1 MLIVVVII
9 GILAAALIPRLTSVK
24 DKANDAARKSNIQ
37 SIVTAVSSYGLDK
50 WMAAL
55 VPGDTIAST
64 GVKSILTGGGMSDIP
79 ADPSKA
85 PHTILG
91 ISTSGYVVQPVK
103 KNGNTSGGFVVVG
116 FAETPAAANWVET
129 TAANDFSGVVDA
141 SNITFCSSISVNGTA
156 NTTWGGCT
164 GRADQLRIVAKY

>member
-1 MLIVVVII
+1 
-9 GILAAALIPRLTSVK
+9 
-24 DKANDAARKSNIQ
+24 
-37 SIVTAVSSYGLDK
+37 
-50 WMAAL
+50 MAAL

-116 FAETPAAANWVET
+116 FAETAAAANWVE
-129 TAANDFSGVVDA
+129 
-141 SNITFCSSISVNGTA
+141 
-156 NTTWGGCT
+156 
-164 GRADQLRIVAKY
+164 